1 MNNISKAFVF
11 DFDDTIAKTKC
22 KINVYEGEE
31 LVDKITPEEFNSYDL
46 DATQRFGFEEFRSE
60 VFIKNAKPT
69 GLMNLVKEV
78 YEEDHAVFV
87 LTAREDDVADAILS
101 WMLSHGIKPKTVYC
115 VGGDKQSISRNKSK
129 VLLSIMKSYDKTY
142 FYDDCPTNIRSAP
155 DGKNLKKYKV

>member
-1 MNNISKAFVF
+1 MS
-11 DFDDTIAKTKC
+11 
-22 KINVYEGEE
+22 
-31 LVDKITPEEFNSYDL
+31 
-46 DATQRFGFEEFRSE
+46 
-60 VFIKNAKPT
+60 
-69 GLMNLVKEV
+69 LVKEV
-78 YEEDHAVFV
+78 YVEDHAVFI

-155 DGKNLKKYKV
+155 DKKNLKKYKV

>member
-46 DATQRFGFEEFRSE
+46 DADHRFGFEEFRSE
-60 VFIKNAKPT
+60 AFIRHARPT
-69 GLMNLVKEV
+69 ELMNLVKEV
-78 YEEDHAVFV
+78 YDENHAVFV
-87 LTAREDDVADAILS
+87 LTAREDDVADAITT
-101 WMLSHGIKPKTVYC
+101 WMLTQGIQPKTVYC
-115 VGGDKQSISRNKSK
+115 VGGDKQSISRNKRR

-155 DGKNLKKYKV
+155 EGKNLKKYKV